1 MMQFYFLS
9 IVCNVLAG
17 LALLLNAE
25 ESGSMPLVEGLRETF
40 KNETT
45 RLVLG
50 ILSLIAGLFKI
61 LSVVRMDV
69 VVVGDLLPALAGIL
83 ASVALFNEYYTAR
96 STIEREPNPLFAA
109 IFITRKKWIGWA
121 ALVAAALHF
130 LFPNVLFL

>member
-25 ESGSMPLVEGLRETF
+25 ESGSMPLVEGLRETL

-83 ASVALFNEYYTAR
+83 ASIALFNEYYTAR
-96 STIEREPNPLFAA
+96 STIERTPNTAFVA
-109 IFITRKKWIGWA
+109 IFVTRKKWIGWA

>member
-25 ESGSMPLVEGLRETF
+25 ESGAMPLVEGLRETF

-83 ASVALFNEYYTAR
+83 ASIALFNEYYTAR
-96 STIEREPNPLFAA
+96 STIERTPNPVFVA
-109 IFITRKKWIGWA
+109 IFITRKKWIGWMA
-121 ALVAAALHF
+121 IVAAALHF